1 MHARLNF
8 IFCEKGQLDD
18 GVAHIERADRAAV
31 EALDG
36 SAGLTTLVDDEAQVI
51 VALSYWQELLRSSE
65 ATLTEAREA
74 AAKAAG
80 GNLVTETL
88 EVAVDWRAMSP
99 GAVTAMRMERLQIEL
114 ARLADLIG
122 FYEDVVTREL
132 ATCRGNS

>member
-65 ATLTEAREA
+65 ATLTEAREV

-80 GNLVTETL
+80 GNPSLST
-88 EVAVDWRAMSP
+88 
-99 GAVTAMRMERLQIEL
+99 
-114 ARLADLIG
+114 
-122 FYEDVVTREL
+122 
-132 ATCRGNS
+132 